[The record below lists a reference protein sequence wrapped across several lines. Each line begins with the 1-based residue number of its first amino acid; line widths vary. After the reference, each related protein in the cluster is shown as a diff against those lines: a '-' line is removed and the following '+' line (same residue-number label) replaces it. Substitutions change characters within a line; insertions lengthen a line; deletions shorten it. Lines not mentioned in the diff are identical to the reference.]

1 MTENFNCRVKCLE
14 FPLKSSVITVIQKGL
29 YLSKSQSFII
39 LFLKMRGQNKKH
51 RESLEA
57 GTLAPSLVIN
67 QVYEHG
73 QAASSLH
80 LIFLISTVSSKESGP
95 KAL

>member
-1 MTENFNCRVKCLE
+1 
-14 FPLKSSVITVIQKGL
+14 
-29 YLSKSQSFII
+29 
-39 LFLKMRGQNKKH
+39 MRGQNKKH
-51 RESLEA
+51 CEPLEA

-73 QAASSLH
+73 QAASLH

>member
-14 FPLKSSVITVIQKGL
+14 FPLKSPVITVIQKGL

-51 RESLEA
+51 CEPLES

-73 QAASSLH
+73 QAASLH

>member
-1 MTENFNCRVKCLE
+1 MPVCADTRVHALE
-14 FPLKSSVITVIQKGL
+14 MVDLNPKPRF
-29 YLSKSQSFII
+29 LSLQESQRV
-39 LFLKMRGQNKKH
+39 RGETMWPALGVWQAPPSLLRVTSH
-51 RESLEA
+51 RLD
-57 GTLAPSLVIN
+57 PSLVIN